1 MKDMQNIASLLPEGL
16 SEQAVK
22 DIASMVSE
30 TITQQ
35 VEERV
40 GLLEAKV
47 NSFLRTKIDDL
58 KHQALTE
65 LEQENPVFRNARL
78 FESVRTMM
86 ALELNADD
94 DDNAVSVVN
103 DQKQELEEEVDVL
116 TQELNRVL
124 LENESLQTNVK
135 LLADKQELLES
146 AVSEMEAEKEHLQE
160 EVSNL
165 EASQVKPF
173 KSSEQAVILSE
184 ADEGSHKRTKT
195 NNEFLTD
202 EVMKFMPFDN

>member
-1 MKDMQNIASLLPEGL
+1 MNNMQNIASLLPEGL
-16 SEQAVK
+16 SEEAASE
-22 DIASMVSE
+22 IASLVSE

-47 NSFLRTKIDDL
+47 NSFLRTKIDEL
-58 KHQALTE
+58 KNHALAE

-86 ALELNADD
+86 SLELGRDD
-94 DDNAVSVVN
+94 ENSAVAFVD
-103 DQKQELEEEVDVL
+103 DQKQELQEEVDVL

-124 LENESLQTNVK
+124 LENETLQTNVK
-135 LLADKQELLES
+135 LLSDKQSLLENS
-146 AVSEMEAEKEHLQE
+146 INDMEE
-160 EVSNL
+160 ENDTLLGEIKNL
-165 EASQVKPF
+165 EASQEKPF
-173 KSSEQAVILSE
+173 KSSEKALIVSE
-184 ADEGSHKRTKT
+184 ADEGSHQRTKH

-202 EVMKFMPFDN
+202 EVMKFMPFEN

>member
-1 MKDMQNIASLLPEGL
+1 MQNIASLLPEGL
-16 SEQAVK
+16 SEEAASE
-22 DIASMVSE
+22 IATLVSE

-47 NSFLRTKIDDL
+47 NSFLRTKVDDL
-58 KHQALTE
+58 KNHALAE

-86 ALELNADD
+86 ALELTGSDD
-94 DDNAVSVVN
+94 DSAVTVVN

-124 LENESLQTNVK
+124 LENETLQTNVQ
-135 LLADKQELLES
+135 LLSDKQALLEESVES
-146 AVSEMEAEKEHLQE
+146 AEVQNENLQE
-160 EVSNL
+160 EISNL

-173 KSSEQAVILSE
+173 KSSEKALIVSE
-184 ADEGSHKRTKT
+184 ADEGSHQRTT
-195 NNEFLTD
+195 NNNAFLTD

>member
-1 MKDMQNIASLLPEGL
+1 MKNMQNIASLLPEGL
-16 SEQAVK
+16 SEEAASE
-22 DIASMVSE
+22 IATLVSE

-47 NSFLRTKIDDL
+47 NSFLRTKVDDL
-58 KHQALTE
+58 KNHALAE

-86 ALELNADD
+86 ALELTGSDD
-94 DDNAVSVVN
+94 DSAVTVVN

-124 LENESLQTNVK
+124 LENETLQTNVQ
-135 LLADKQELLES
+135 LLSDKQALLEESVES
-146 AVSEMEAEKEHLQE
+146 AEVQNENLQE
-160 EVSNL
+160 EISNL

-173 KSSEQAVILSE
+173 KSSEKALIVSE
-184 ADEGSHKRTKT
+184 ADEGSHQRTT
-195 NNEFLTD
+195 NDNAFLTD

>member
-16 SEQAVK
+16 SEEAIK
-22 DIASMVSE
+22 DIASLVSE

-47 NSFLRTKIDDL
+47 NSFLRTKVDDL
-58 KHQALTE
+58 KNHALAE

-86 ALELNADD
+86 SLELNSEDE
-94 DDNAVSVVN
+94 DNAIAVV
-103 DQKQELEEEVDVL
+103 DAQKTELQEEVDVL

-124 LENESLQTNVK
+124 LENETLQTNVQV
-135 LLADKQELLES
+135 LSDKQGLLENS
-146 AVSEMEAEKEHLQE
+146 VNDLGE
-160 EVSNL
+160 ENANLLGEIKDL
-165 EASQVKPF
+165 EASQDKPF
-173 KSSEQAVILSE
+173 KSSEKALIVSE
-184 ADEGSHKRTKT
+184 ADEGSHQRTNN

-202 EVMKFMPFDN
+202 EVMKFMPFEN